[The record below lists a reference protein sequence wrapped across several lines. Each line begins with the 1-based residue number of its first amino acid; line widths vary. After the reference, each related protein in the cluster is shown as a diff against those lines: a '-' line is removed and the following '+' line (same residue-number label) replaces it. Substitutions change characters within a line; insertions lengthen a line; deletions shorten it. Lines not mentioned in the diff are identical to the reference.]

1 MVKKSKKVNEETS
14 EQETFAQI
22 EDLCNEPAAPTEE
35 LEEVMSC
42 KEEKRFC
49 PVCGGTGFV
58 FVGEG
63 QLERCWP
70 CSGTGVTDL

>member
-1 MVKKSKKVNEETS
+1 MAKKSKVVIE
-14 EQETFAQI
+14 ETFAQI
-22 EDLCNEPAAPTEE
+22 KDVSNEPATISEE
-35 LEEVMSC
+35 LKETMPS

-70 CSGTGVTDL
+70 CSGTGVTAL

>member
-14 EQETFAQI
+14 PQI
-22 EDLCNEPAAPTEE
+22 EDLCNTPVAPTEG
-35 LEEVMSC
+35 LEEDVPRE
-42 KEEKRFC
+42 KEKRFC

-70 CSGTGVTDL
+70 CEGIGIVV

>member
-1 MVKKSKKVNEETS
+1 MAKRSKKVSEETP

-22 EDLCNEPAAPTEE
+22 EDLCNEPATPTEA
-35 LEEVMSC
+35 LEEVMSY